1 MTMYDALVVG
11 GGPAGST
18 AALALARR
26 GWRVALVE
34 KSRFPRRK
42 VCGEYVAAGAWPV
55 LRALGV
61 AARLESRAGPAVRRV
76 GFFARDARLDV
87 PMPSS
92 GEAWGRAVARET
104 LDATLLDDAARAG
117 VEVLQPWAAA
127 ATRVDA
133 DGVRLVARNG
143 DEERELRAPLL
154 VAAHGSWEHGALP
167 TQSPRAVRRG
177 ADLLAFKA
185 RFVGARLAE
194 GLMPLVLF
202 PGGYGGLV
210 ESEGGH
216 VTFSCC
222 IRRETLARLRAAR
235 PGGSAGEATLAHAM
249 ASCGALREV
258 LAAAWR
264 EGPWLAAGP
273 IRPGIRVRAPERF
286 FAVGNA
292 AGEAHPLVAE
302 GIGMAIQSAWL
313 LAQALRDPATA
324 HDPATL
330 RSAAREY
337 ERRWSAH
344 FASRVRASRLIAA
357 ATGSA
362 LHASTALVAVA
373 PRVLAWGA
381 RWSGKA
387 APTAAVERP
396 NRAATVEHVN

>member
-1 MTMYDALVVG
+1 MTTHDAIVIG

-34 KSRFPRRK
+34 KVRFPRRK
-42 VCGEYVAAGAWPV
+42 VCGEYVAGPAWPV
-55 LRALGV
+55 LRALDV
-61 AARLESRAGPAVRRV
+61 ASRLESRAGPAVRRV
-76 GFFARDARLDV
+76 GLFARDTRLDV
-87 PMPSS
+87 PMPSG
-92 GEAWGRAVARET
+92 GEGWGRAIARET
-104 LDATLLDDAARAG
+104 LDATLLEAAERAG

-127 ATRVDA
+127 AARVEA
-133 DGVRLVARNG
+133 DGVRIVARNG
-143 DEERELRAPLL
+143 EEERELGAPIV
-154 VAAHGSWEHGALP
+154 VAAHGSWEHGPLP
-167 TQSPRAVRRG
+167 TQSQRGPRRPG
-177 ADLLAFKA
+177 DLLAFKA

-222 IRRETLARLRAAR
+222 IRRETLARLRAAS
-235 PGGSAGEATLAHAM
+235 PGASAGEATLGHAM
-249 ASCGALREV
+249 ASCRALREA
-258 LAAAWR
+258 LAVAWR

-273 IRPGIRVRAPERF
+273 IRPGIRVRMPERF

-313 LAQALRDPATA
+313 LAEALGGAHLQRDAA
-324 HDPATL
+324 ALHA
-330 RSAAREY
+330 AARDY
-337 ERRWSAH
+337 EQRWRAH
-344 FASRVRASRLIAA
+344 FAARVRASRLFAA
-357 ATGSA
+357 ATGTA
-362 LHASTALVAVA
+362 LHASTAIVAAA
-373 PRVLAWGA
+373 PRMLARGA

-387 APTAAVERP
+387 ARTTAAQRP
-396 NRAATVEHVN
+396 